1 MGMTDRQVKAVAS
14 GVSAPT
20 SETVVAFTQPVVNPL
35 TLPVLVRGDMPL
47 VGAASVTA
55 ITLRIRRGNGIT
67 GATLA
72 TGAFTVTGAQTVPGN
87 LSVIDTAYD
96 NTGYSLTIQATGAAG
111 TCGPGHL
118 ETQAGVAG

>member
-1 MGMTDRQVKAVAS
+1 MSDRQVKSIGS
-14 GVSAPT
+14 GVAAPT
-20 SETVVAFTQPVVNPL
+20 TETVAAFTQPIINPL

-67 GATLA
+67 GAILA

-87 LSVIDTAYD
+87 LSVIDVAYD

-118 ETQAGVAG
+118 ETQAGVPG

>member
-1 MGMTDRQVKAVAS
+1 MSDRQVKSIGS

-20 SETVVAFTQPVVNPL
+20 SETVLAFTSPFINPA
-35 TLPVLVRGDMPL
+35 TLPVLVRGDVPL
-47 VGAASVTA
+47 VGATSVTA
-55 ITLRIRRGNGIT
+55 VTLRIRRGNGIT
-67 GATLA
+67 GTVIA

-96 NTGYSLTIQATGAAG
+96 ETGYSLTIQAAGATA

-118 ETQAGVAG
+118 EVQAGTPG